1 MPLPSVDRLITSAR
15 ATAARF
21 PLVLASG
28 VLAAAAG
35 IMAVNASHADDWWRL
50 LLASALGLP
59 LFFAT
64 KMVAER
70 RGWPA
75 SRSWPARLA
84 AVTLLVAFFLA
95 WPGWSEPVAIARLVQ
110 ASVAF
115 HLLAL
120 AFALYHTTTWFNVTP
135 KAMPVQLG
143 EARLPG
149 GVIIGAHYAGWA
161 LVSGLILFLAGG

>member
-1 MPLPSVDRLITSAR
+1 MSRKPYRRPVSASRWWLAQPRYIRYMAREASCIFIGAYTGVVVVGLVRLSE
-15 ATAARF
+15 
-21 PLVLASG
+21 G
-28 VLAAAAG
+28 AAAWGAF
-35 IMAVNASHADDWWRL
+35 L
-50 LLASALGLP
+50 EALQAP
-59 LFFAT
+59 
-64 KMVAER
+64 
-70 RGWPA
+70 
-75 SRSWPARLA
+75 
-84 AVTLLVAFFLA
+84 
-95 WPGWSEPVAIARLVQ
+95 

-161 LVSGLILFLAGG
+161 VVSALILFLAGG